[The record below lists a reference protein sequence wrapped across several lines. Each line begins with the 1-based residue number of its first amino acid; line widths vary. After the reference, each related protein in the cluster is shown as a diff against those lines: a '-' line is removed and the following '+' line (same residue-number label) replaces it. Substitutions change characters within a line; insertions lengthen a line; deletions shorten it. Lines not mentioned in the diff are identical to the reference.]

1 MVYRWIGERGSL
13 DRDRG
18 FFDRR
23 EARVEMEINLLL
35 VVTGIGGFWK
45 MKMLASFL
53 ENMDLVCLEYVE
65 SNGNFLVIQEM

>member
-1 MVYRWIGERGSL
+1 
-13 DRDRG
+13 
-18 FFDRR
+18 
-23 EARVEMEINLLL
+23 MEINLLL